1 MGLDVGSTT
10 IKAVILDPDENILFE
25 DYRRHHADITGAM
38 ASLLGD
44 AADALPGTKVRAT
57 VTGSAGLGTAEAL
70 GLTFIQEVMAETAAV
85 QRWNPDADVLLE
97 LGGED
102 AKITYL
108 KPVPE
113 QRMNGSCAGGTGA
126 FIDQMATLLHT
137 DTPGLNDLASRAKT
151 IHPIASRCGVF
162 FAKSDLQPLIN
173 EGARHEDLAASVLQL
188 SPLSALLAWH
198 VVARFEV
205 RSSSLAVRFTLCQV
219 CETLSRASST
229 VRLTRTLPQTALSYT
244 WLWEQP

>member
-162 FAKSDLQPLIN
+162 AKSDLQPLIN
-173 EGARHEDLAASVLQL
+173 EGARHEDLAASVLQ
-188 SPLSALLAWH
+188 AVATQCIAGLACGRH
-198 VVARFEV
+198 
-205 RSSSLAVRFTLCQV
+205 
-219 CETLSRASST
+219 SR
-229 VRLTRTLPQTALSYT
+229 
-244 WLWEQP
+244 

>member
-44 AADALPGTKVRAT
+44 AADALPSAKVRAT

-126 FIDQMATLLHT
+126 FIGRQGPALQSTLT
-137 DTPGLNDLASRAKT
+137 GPA
-151 IHPIASRCGVF
+151 
-162 FAKSDLQPLIN
+162 IN
-173 EGARHEDLAASVLQL
+173 G
-188 SPLSALLAWH
+188 
-198 VVARFEV
+198 
-205 RSSSLAVRFTLCQV
+205 
-219 CETLSRASST
+219 
-229 VRLTRTLPQTALSYT
+229 
-244 WLWEQP
+244 